1 MNDNL
6 MDITKLSLKV
16 QEKLLYS
23 LKDKLYPDSSSTLES
38 TYEAIRE
45 SCFKDGLGCK
55 VVY

>member
-6 MDITKLSLKV
+6 IDITKLSLKE

-23 LKDKLYPDSSSTLES
+23 LKDKIYPDSSSPLDS

-45 SCFKDGLGCK
+45 SCFKDGLGCM

>member
-6 MDITKLSLKV
+6 KDITKLSLKE

-23 LKDKLYPDSSSTLES
+23 LKDKLYPDSSSPLES